1 MKQISRAIA
10 TILNDNSSL
19 TALVGN
25 DIYPNVINQGD
36 GEIRKNCLAYT
47 IEDNELCEVPNYRQ
61 GSLKLFIFSSSYEK
75 MEDIGEA
82 IRLDTEHQNKT
93 VSITEGTV
101 SIGFMSVIKDTDSYD
116 EENNLHYK
124 EMNIDFIFKSI

>member
-36 GEIRKNCLAYT
+36 GEIRKDCLAYT

-82 IRLDTEHQNKT
+82 IRLDTEHLNKT

-116 EENNLHYK
+116 EENSLHHK